1 MSIYLRTEP
10 IIPDWTDYN
19 GHMNLAFYIHLFD
32 QGWDVLLDKFQ
43 MGGESAKIEKR
54 STFAVESHTKYIKEV
69 KQGDE
74 VDINLLFLDHD
85 LKRMIYQL
93 EIFSKTG
100 NYRAATTEVC
110 SLYVNLETR
119 RVTEVEPHKLELM
132 DRFIAENKSNY
143 EPIEFYLLDKLKNK
157 T

>member
-1 MSIYLRTEP
+1 MAIYLRTEP
-10 IIPDWTDYN
+10 IISDWTDYN

-43 MGGESAKIEKR
+43 MGGNSAKIERR

-74 VDINLLFLDHD
+74 VDINLLFLDRD
-85 LKRMIYQL
+85 KKRMIYQL

-119 RVTEVEPHKLELM
+119 RVTEIEEKKLELM
-132 DRFIAENKSNY
+132 DKFIEENKSNF
-143 EPIEFYLLDKLKNK
+143 EPLEFYLLDKLKK
-157 T
+157 

>member
-10 IIPDWTDYN
+10 IISDWTDYN

-43 MGGESAKIEKR
+43 MGGDSAKMEKR

-69 KQGDE
+69 RQGDE

-93 EIFSKTG
+93 EIYSKTG

-119 RVTEVEPHKLELM
+119 RVTEVEPYKLELM
-132 DRFIAENKSNY
+132 DRFITENKSNY
-143 EPIEFYLLDKLKNK
+143 EPIEFYLLDKLKK
-157 T
+157 

>member
-1 MSIYLRTEP
+1 MAIYLRTEP
-10 IIPDWTDYN
+10 IISDWTDYN

-43 MGGESAKIEKR
+43 MGGNSAKIERR

-85 LKRMIYQL
+85 KKRMIYQL

-110 SLYVNLETR
+110 SLYVNLDTR
-119 RVTEVEPHKLELM
+119 RVTEIEKKKIELM
-132 DRFIAENKSNY
+132 DKFIEKNNSNF
-143 EPIEFYLLDKLKNK
+143 EPLEFYLLDKLKK
-157 T
+157 

>member
-143 EPIEFYLLDKLKNK
+143 EPIEFNLLDKLKK
-157 T
+157 

>member
-1 MSIYLRTEP
+1 MTIYLRTEP
-10 IIPDWTDYN
+10 IISDWTDYN

-43 MGGESAKIEKR
+43 MGGNSAKIERR

-85 LKRMIYQL
+85 KKRMIYQL

-110 SLYVNLETR
+110 SLYVNLDTR
-119 RVTEVEPHKLELM
+119 RVTEIEKKKIELM
-132 DRFIAENKSNY
+132 DKFIEKNNSNF
-143 EPIEFYLLDKLKNK
+143 EPLEFYLLDKLKK
-157 T
+157 

>member
-1 MSIYLRTEP
+1 MAIYLRTEP
-10 IIPDWTDYN
+10 VIAAWTDYN

-43 MGGESAKIEKR
+43 MGGDSAKMEKR

-69 KQGDE
+69 RQGDE

-93 EIFSKTG
+93 EIYSKTG

-110 SLYVNLETR
+110 SIYVNLETR
-119 RVTEVEPHKLELM
+119 RVTEVEHHKLELM
-132 DRFIAENKSNY
+132 DIYISENKSIF
-143 EPIEFYLLDKLKNK
+143 EPIGFYLLEKLKK
-157 T
+157 

>member
-1 MSIYLRTEP
+1 MSIHLRTEP
-10 IIPDWTDYN
+10 VIAAWTDYN

-43 MGGESAKIEKR
+43 MGGNSAKIERR

-74 VDINLLFLDHD
+74 VDINLLFLDRD
-85 LKRMIYQL
+85 KKRMIYQL

-110 SLYVNLETR
+110 SLYVNLDTR
-119 RVTEVEPHKLELM
+119 RVTDIEFRKLLLI
-132 DRFIAENKSNY
+132 DKFIMENKPNF
-143 EPIEFYLLDKLKNK
+143 EPLEFYLLNKLKK
-157 T
+157 

>member
-1 MSIYLRTEP
+1 MAIYLRTEP
-10 IIPDWTDYN
+10 IISDWTDYN

-43 MGGESAKIEKR
+43 MGGDSAKTERR

-74 VDINLLFLDHD
+74 VDINLLFLDRD
-85 LKRMIYQL
+85 KKRMIYQL

-110 SLYVNLETR
+110 SLYVNLDTR
-119 RVTEVEPHKLELM
+119 RVTEIEEKKLELM
-132 DRFIAENKSNY
+132 DKFIEENKSNF
-143 EPIEFYLLDKLKNK
+143 EPLEFYLLDKLKK
-157 T
+157 

>member
-1 MSIYLRTEP
+1 MAIYLRTEP
-10 IIPDWTDYN
+10 IISDWTDYN

-43 MGGESAKIEKR
+43 MGGDSAKTERR

-74 VDINLLFLDHD
+74 VDINLLFLDRD
-85 LKRMIYQL
+85 KKRMIYQL

-110 SLYVNLETR
+110 SLYVNLDTR
-119 RVTEVEPHKLELM
+119 RVTDIEFRKLLLI
-132 DRFIAENKSNY
+132 DKFIMENKPNF
-143 EPIEFYLLDKLKNK
+143 EPLEFYLLDKLKK
-157 T
+157 